1 MTLDPKALDAARR
14 AVGLADTWTV
24 FDVEARAELV
34 NWFATQ
40 AVSAYLAAL
49 GRDPLVEAAWRT
61 VAVWERV
68 GHNPHVGAQSALRQ
82 LESCIA
88 ALDAALGEGDDGVDR
103 TCGFCGE
110 RDGHAEG
117 CDWPAPPDD
126 PDYCTQEQIDRANDL
141 GRRGAKMVR
150 RTRP

>member
-1 MTLDPKALDAARR
+1 MTLDPTALEAARK
-14 AVGLADTWTV
+14 AAAAHMTG
-24 FDVEARAELV
+24 EAPRWESGAAAAERIV
-34 NWFATQ
+34 A
-40 AVSAYLAAL
+40 AYLAAL
-49 GRDPLVEAAWRT
+49 DRDPLVEAAWRT

-126 PDYCTQEQIDRANDL
+126 PDYCTQEQIDRANNL